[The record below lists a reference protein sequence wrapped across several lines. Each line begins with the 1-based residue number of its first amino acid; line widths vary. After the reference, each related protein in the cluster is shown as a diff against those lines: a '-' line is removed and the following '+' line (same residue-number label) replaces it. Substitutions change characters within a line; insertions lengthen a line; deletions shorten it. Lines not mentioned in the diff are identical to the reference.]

1 MNENLPELRDIHLPD
16 GVSAWPPAYGWWVIL
31 LGIVAVVILVELVT
45 VIRRKSKKLYAL
57 HLLKD
62 IHCNNSIRSPLT
74 CPPFCAGYACIN
86 TKKLPS

>member
-57 HLLKD
+57 HLLKG
-62 IHCNNSIRSPLT
+62 IHCNNSIRSAADMSAI
-74 CPPFCAGYACIN
+74 CAGYACIN
-86 TKKLPS
+86 TKKRPS